1 LFYLVAAFCWVAIT
15 AGQAAELSSNFTVTH
30 EAWFEVEVRDL
41 DGPGEDFRGKFTVA
55 LFGETVPMTVLNFVS
70 LVAGHKIKSQKF
82 TYKGTHIH
90 RIVKDFVVQMGD
102 VVKGD
107 GSGSISIYGE
117 RFNDENFILSHR
129 SAGWIAMANHGTDT
143 NGSQFYVLLTKAR
156 WMDGKHVVF
165 GKVIR
170 GLDVL
175 KTLGEI
181 DTDSRAVPKKRVKI
195 VDCGMKQ
202 LKTPW
207 ELKPN
212 QLDLET
218 DIPSSSSESASS
230 EKKST
235 EKK

>member
-1 LFYLVAAFCWVAIT
+1 MIFAIVAFCLLAVSQT
-15 AGQAAELSSNFTVTH
+15 AAELSSNHTVTH
-30 EAWFEVEVRDL
+30 EAWIEVEIRDL

-55 LFGETVPMTVLNFVS
+55 LFGETVPMTVLNFAS
-70 LVAGHKIKSQKF
+70 LVSGHKIKSQKF
-82 TYKGTHIH
+82 SYKGTHIH

-129 SAGWIAMANHGTDT
+129 SAGWVAMANHGTDT
-143 NGSQFYVLLTKAR
+143 NGSQFYILLTKAR

-170 GLDVL
+170 GFDVV
-175 KTLGEI
+175 KTIGEI
-181 DTDSRAVPKKRVKI
+181 DTDARAVPKKRVKI
-195 VDCGMKQ
+195 IDCGVKQ
-202 LKTPW
+202 LKTPY

-218 DIPSSSSESASS
+218 DLPAAAAE
-230 EKKST
+230 EKKPAAEK